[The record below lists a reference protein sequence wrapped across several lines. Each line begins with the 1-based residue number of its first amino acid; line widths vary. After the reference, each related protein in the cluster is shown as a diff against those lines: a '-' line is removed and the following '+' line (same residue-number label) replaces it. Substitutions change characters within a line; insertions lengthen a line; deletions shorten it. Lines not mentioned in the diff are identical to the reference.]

1 MKKLNR
7 ILLYLTI
14 SSVVFGFSS
23 CDDFLDLNPISEAT
37 TGNAYS
43 SASDAEAALIGAY
56 DSFQQEYYIWD
67 NIVFNDVISDN
78 YYAGGDNP
86 EIFAIDNI
94 NISPT
99 NSRLFNNW
107 SQLYTGIA
115 RANVVLQKVPDI
127 KDPKLDV
134 GNRREKILG
143 EAAFLRAYH
152 YYNLANMW
160 GGVPLI
166 IQPVE
171 SLDPAETNQP
181 KSSAIEV
188 YSQIIAD
195 LNFAIARLPYTY
207 GDDAGVN
214 KARAT
219 KGAAYALMAKTYA
232 QKDDRDYQ
240 KVLAYCDS
248 VITSP
253 ANYRL
258 LDDFTHLFDGNHY
271 NNAESIIE
279 VQFTGGTEANF
290 GPQMVLPPSVS
301 GDTWRKFVTPSK
313 DLVAAFDNEGDNVR
327 KNASILFEEAPWSD
341 EFWSLEVGGQVPFAY
356 KWKSANGWASTNRQY
371 LLRLAD
377 IILLKAEALNEL
389 NRPADAKV
397 EVDKVRDRVGLPPTT
412 ASGQAEMRMAV
423 LLERRLE
430 LCQEAERWDDLRRLG
445 LAVEVMN
452 SLIEID
458 LRDNQPVDYDMQPYK
473 LLLPISQQELNR
485 NPQLK
490 QNDGYK

>member
-1 MKKLNR
+1 MKKLNK
-7 ILLYLTI
+7 ILRYLTI
-14 SSVVFGFSS
+14 SSVVFGLAS
-23 CDDFLDLNPISEAT
+23 CDDFLDLSPISEAT

-43 SASDAEAALIGAY
+43 RASDAEAALIGAY

-67 NIVFNDVISDN
+67 NILFNDVISDN

-86 EIFAIDNI
+86 EVFAIDNI
-94 NISPT
+94 NITPT

-107 SQLYTGIA
+107 SQLYNGIA
-115 RANVVLQKVPDI
+115 KANIVLQKVPNI
-127 KDPKLDV
+127 NDPKLDV
-134 GNRREKILG
+134 GNRREQIRG
-143 EAAFLRAYH
+143 EAAFLRAFH
-152 YYNLANMW
+152 YYNLVKMW

-166 IQPVE
+166 TAPVE
-171 SLDPAETNQP
+171 SLDPAQTHQP
-181 KSSAIEV
+181 KASSAEV

-195 LNFAIARLPYTY
+195 LNFAIARLPYSY
-207 GDDAGVN
+207 GNDAGVN

-219 KGAAYALMAKTYA
+219 RGAAYALMAKAYA
-232 QKDDRDYQ
+232 QKEDRDYG
-240 KVLAYCDS
+240 KVVAYCDS
-248 VITSP
+248 VINSP

-290 GPQMVLPPSVS
+290 GPQLLLPPSVS

-313 DLVAAFDNEGDNVR
+313 DLVAAFDNQGDNVR

-389 NRPADAKV
+389 NRPVEAKV
-397 EVDKVRDRVGLPPTT
+397 ELDKVRERVDLLPAA
-412 ASGQAEMRMAV
+412 ASGQEEMRLAI
-423 LLERRLE
+423 LAERRLE
-430 LCQEAERWDDLRRLG
+430 LCQEAERWDDLRRMG

-452 SLIEID
+452 SLDEID
-458 LRDNQPVDYDMQPYK
+458 LRDNQPVDYNMQSYER
-473 LLLPISQQELNR
+473 LLPIPQQELNR
-485 NPQLK
+485 NPLLI
-490 QNDGYK
+490 QNDGYN